1 MSLAKIKNL
10 WHMDK
15 RFKWRVLRVKNDE
28 GFPVPKTNTV
38 AYACYA
44 DYGKQAHLLKLG
56 CLKAV
61 RGLGLGR
68 WLLLQVLN
76 EMTATGVREVM
87 LEVRKSNAVARHLY
101 CCHGFQ
107 EDGIQPMGYPRQRGR
122 SLDVHSSAARAFSVA
137 GPRPTDHECTCCT
150 NSGIYVL
157 EDLHAEMDRQLAMAA
172 VEAEVKVCVACGL
185 CKGRNNA
192 VPGEGDPNS
201 VIMFVG
207 EGPGRDEDLQ
217 GRPFVG
223 RSGQLLTRM
232 LQEVGIDRESVF
244 IYQCGE
250 VPPARK
256 SRSFA
261 RGN

>member
-1 MSLAKIKNL
+1 MSLRPSWEHKTKPLSVSFALMAKHDLAAVSRVEQECFDPPMSLAKIKNL

-101 CCHGFQ
+101 RCHGFQ
-107 EDGIQPMGYPRQRGR
+107 EDGIQPMGYPDKEDAVLMSIPQLQER
-122 SLDVHSSAARAFSVA
+122 SVLLALGQQTMNARVA
-137 GPRPTDHECTCCT
+137 QNT
-150 NSGIYVL
+150 GIYVL
-157 EDLHAEMDRQLAMAA
+157 EDLHA
-172 VEAEVKVCVACGL
+172 
-185 CKGRNNA
+185 
-192 VPGEGDPNS
+192 
-201 VIMFVG
+201 
-207 EGPGRDEDLQ
+207 
-217 GRPFVG
+217 
-223 RSGQLLTRM
+223 
-232 LQEVGIDRESVF
+232 
-244 IYQCGE
+244 
-250 VPPARK
+250 
-256 SRSFA
+256 
-261 RGN
+261 